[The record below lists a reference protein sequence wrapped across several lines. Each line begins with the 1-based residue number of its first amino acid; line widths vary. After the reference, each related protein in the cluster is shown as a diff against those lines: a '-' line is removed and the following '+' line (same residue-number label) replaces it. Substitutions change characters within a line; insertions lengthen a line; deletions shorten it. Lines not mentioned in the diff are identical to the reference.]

1 MNKVNNVMNRVSA
14 VMNKVNVVIFDF
26 GGVLVDWN
34 PHYLYDAYFG
44 SREKADWFLT
54 HICNSVWNVQ
64 MDGGKPFAEGI
75 AERVGEYPEWEKE
88 IRMYRGEWL
97 KMMGGQIP
105 GMQEI
110 VETLKARGCRVYGL
124 TNWAADTFALV
135 RKTYPV
141 FDLLDG
147 IVVSGEEKVAKPDL
161 RIFRILLER
170 YAVNPAEAVFIDDN
184 MPNIEA
190 AREVGLQTI
199 HFESVAQLREALGLI
214 RG

>member
-1 MNKVNNVMNRVSA
+1 MTEIKTA
-14 VMNKVNVVIFDF
+14 IFDF

-34 PHYLYDAYFG
+34 PHYLYDPYFG

-54 HICNSVWNVQ
+54 HICNSAWNVQ
-64 MDGGKPFAEGI
+64 MDGGMPFADGI
-75 AERVGEYPEWEKE
+75 AELVAQHPEWEKE
-88 IRMYRGEWL
+88 IRMYRSEWL

-105 GMQEI
+105 NMQAL
-110 VETLKARGCRVYGL
+110 VEELKADGWRVYGL

-135 RKTYPV
+135 RHTYPV

-147 IVVSGEEKVAKPDL
+147 IVVSGEEKVAKPDP

-170 YAVNPAEAVFIDDN
+170 YHINPSNAVFIDDN

-190 AREVGLQTI
+190 AQKSGLHTVLFQSA
-199 HFESVAQLREALGLI
+199 EQLSKALAEL
-214 RG
+214 RVD

>member
-1 MNKVNNVMNRVSA
+1 MNRVSA

-54 HICNSVWNVQ
+54 HICNSAWNVQ
-64 MDGGKPFAEGI
+64 MDGGKPFEEGI

-88 IRMYRGEWL
+88 IRIYRSEWL
-97 KMMGGQIP
+97 KMMGGQIS
-105 GMQEI
+105 GMQEV
-110 VETLKARGCRVYGL
+110 VEDLKANGYRLYGL

-135 RKTYPV
+135 RHTYPV

-147 IVVSGEEKVAKPDL
+147 IVVSGEEKVAKPDP

-170 YAVNPAEAVFIDDN
+170 YHITPSDAVFIDDN
-184 MPNIEA
+184 KPNTDA
-190 AREVGLQTI
+190 ARALGLQTI

>member
-1 MNKVNNVMNRVSA
+1 MTDINT
-14 VMNKVNVVIFDF
+14 VIFDF

-34 PHYLYDAYFG
+34 PHYLYDPYFG

-54 HICNSVWNVQ
+54 HICNSAWNVQ

-75 AERVGEYPEWEKE
+75 AELVAQHPELEKE
-88 IRMYRGEWL
+88 IRMYRSEWL

-105 GMQEI
+105 GMQAL
-110 VETLKARGCRVYGL
+110 VEELKAHGYHVYGL

-135 RKTYPV
+135 RDRYPV
-141 FDLLDG
+141 FALLDG
-147 IVVSGEEKVAKPDL
+147 IVVSGEEKMAKPDP

-170 YAVNPAEAVFIDDN
+170 YHINPSEAVFVDDN

-190 AREVGLQTI
+190 AKQLGLHTLLFQSS
-199 HFESVAQLREALGLI
+199 EQLRKALKELSVD
-214 RG
+214 

>member
-1 MNKVNNVMNRVSA
+1 MVNT
-14 VMNKVNVVIFDF
+14 VIFDF

-34 PHYLYDAYFG
+34 PHYLYDPYFG
-44 SREKADWFLT
+44 SREKADWFLAN
-54 HICNSVWNVQ
+54 ICNSAWNVQ

-75 AERVGEYPEWEKE
+75 AELVAQYPEWEKE

-105 GMQEI
+105 GMQTI
-110 VETLKARGCRVYGL
+110 VEELKANGCRVYGL

-135 RKTYPV
+135 RHTYPV
-141 FDLLDG
+141 FGLLDG
-147 IVVSGEEKVAKPDL
+147 IVVSSEEKVAKPNP

-170 YAVNPAEAVFIDDN
+170 YHVNPEEAAFIDDN

-190 AREVGLQTI
+190 AKVLGLHTI
-199 HFESVAQLREALGLI
+199 LFRSAEQLRKALRELNVDCK
-214 RG
+214 